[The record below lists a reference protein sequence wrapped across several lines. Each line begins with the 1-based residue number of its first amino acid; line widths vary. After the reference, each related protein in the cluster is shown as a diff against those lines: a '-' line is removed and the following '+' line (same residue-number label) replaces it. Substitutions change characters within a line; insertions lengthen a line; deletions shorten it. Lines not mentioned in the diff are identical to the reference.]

1 MIFSFTKVDATYG
14 RHAIVNTNREFTLYV
29 SVCLIKPDKKLVDPF
44 FLNAALG
51 TTAIKSQADR
61 RIKGIGVPDLHLDQ
75 IQKFLIP
82 LPSMGDQNKFA
93 QRVNAIEKLKT
104 THQKSLTE
112 LDALFASL
120 QHRAF
125 RGEL

>member
-1 MIFSFTKVDATYG
+1 MSDLIFRFRLREDAPVNSSFLHQLLIYPTKRLDIQKLAGGSSSSMPNISKAKLQATF
-14 RHAIVNTNREFTLYV
+14 IEVPPIELQQEFT
-29 SVCLIKPDKKLVDPF
+29 
-44 FLNAALG
+44 
-51 TTAIKSQADR
+51 Q
-61 RIKGIGVPDLHLDQ
+61 Q
-75 IQKFLIP
+75 
-82 LPSMGDQNKFA
+82 
-93 QRVNAIEKLKT
+93 VNAIEQLKT